1 MVDTRKGAS
10 GDESSHELLPAGAFL
25 IEYPRFQLPH
35 LPQQNSRTLL
45 RRRARDVPIFCCS
58 ADKRAVGAI
67 DAITLVAEV
76 GATGD
81 VSPPF
86 QG

>member
-35 LPQQNSRTLL
+35 LPQPNSRT
-45 RRRARDVPIFCCS
+45 RWPVRS
-58 ADKRAVGAI
+58 AEE
-67 DAITLVAEV
+67 LE
-76 GATGD
+76 
-81 VSPPF
+81 S
-86 QG
+86 